1 MRVCARPFYA
11 RGVLSIYNDEGE
23 EVVKMRRL
31 TRIAA
36 FVLVCSG
43 ASTTSAQTPVPVP
56 RPFPGSGA
64 PVAQPTS
71 PAAPATPPAAPAAGQ
86 APRNQPAPAVTPAA
100 SSAPNLGD
108 VPIYPSAEFLET
120 LDAGS
125 GQRYHLYGT
134 NLPYADAVAYYRTVL
149 KNGGREIYRS
159 PGMHQFDLG
168 RFQEDRMAYPPSVVI
183 KDYAGAG
190 SKGYLSGA
198 GTSEQ
203 RYMTVIQIVAP

>member
-1 MRVCARPFYA
+1 
-11 RGVLSIYNDEGE
+11 
-23 EVVKMRRL
+23 MRRFIQITAFAL
-31 TRIAA
+31 MFPGAA
-36 FVLVCSG
+36 AAL
-43 ASTTSAQTPVPVP
+43 AQTSMPVP
-56 RPFPGSGA
+56 RPFPGAGT
-64 PVAQPTS
+64 PVAGPSAPTT
-71 PAAPATPPAAPAAGQ
+71 PAPRPATPPPGPPA
-86 APRNQPAPAVTPAA
+86 RNQPAPPATPTKP
-100 SSAPNLGD
+100 SGPNLGN

-125 GQRYHLYGT
+125 GQSYHLYGT

-183 KDYAGAG
+183 KDYAGPD
-190 SKGYLSGA
+190 SKGYLSVS

-203 RYMTVIQIVAP
+203 RFMTVIQIVAP